1 VVDYY
6 TGKENKTM
14 KDEPMTCL
22 LQELR
27 EFENFTVEAPT
38 EKHAVHIKHIIKT
51 VDPQSVIKSLEL
63 LRVAPDKTIFW
74 VLDDYSVAL
83 GEVDS

>member
-1 VVDYY
+1 
-6 TGKENKTM
+6 M
-14 KDEPMTCL
+14 FLKDNL
-22 LQELR
+22 ALSILQELR

-63 LRVAPDKTIFW
+63 LRAAPDKTIFW

-83 GEVDS
+83 GEVRS

>member
-1 VVDYY
+1 MEI
-6 TGKENKTM
+6 KELKLI
-14 KDEPMTCL
+14 EIIE
-22 LQELR
+22 ELK
-27 EFENFTVEAPT
+27 EFETFTVEAPT

-63 LRVAPDKTIFW
+63 LRAAPDKTIFW

>member
-1 VVDYY
+1 
-6 TGKENKTM
+6 M
-14 KDEPMTCL
+14 FLKDNITLSL

-38 EKHAVHIKHIIKT
+38 EKHAVNIKHIIKT

-63 LRVAPDKTIFW
+63 LKQQPETIFW
-74 VLDDYSVAL
+74 VIDDYSVAL

>member
-1 VVDYY
+1 
-6 TGKENKTM
+6 M
-14 KDEPMTCL
+14 FLKDNLALSL

-63 LRVAPDKTIFW
+63 LKSSDEIIFW

-83 GEVDS
+83 GEVNS